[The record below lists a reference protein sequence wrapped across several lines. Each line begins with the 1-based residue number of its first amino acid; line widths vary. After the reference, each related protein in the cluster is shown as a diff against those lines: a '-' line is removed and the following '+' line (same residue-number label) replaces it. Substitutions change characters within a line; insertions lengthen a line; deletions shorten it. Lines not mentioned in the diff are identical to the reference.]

1 MHSPIAYFITALLY
15 AAFAVV
21 GWRTAMQ
28 FAGQGGAAAA
38 GLETKNPL
46 THFFIPVA
54 WLLHGAV
61 LFASVFEGDGL
72 NFGIGNALSMVMWLT
87 VGIYWLANFYYR
99 LDVVNS
105 LVLAA
110 AAVCVML
117 ALLLPAG
124 RQLNYVAPA
133 FKWHLVI
140 SMLAYSL
147 FTIAALHAVLI
158 LLQEKRLH
166 NAPGHRAASSATRNL
181 PPLIAM
187 ETLLFRIL
195 WAGFILLT
203 ATVLS
208 GIFFSEELFGKALD
222 LRKHKTVFALVSW
235 LIFAALL
242 LGRQLYGWRGRIA
255 VRFTL
260 AGFAALVFAYVG
272 SKFVMEVILQR
283 VS

>member
-1 MHSPIAYFITALLY
+1 MHSPIAYFIIALLY
-15 AAFAVV
+15 TAFAVV
-21 GWRTAMQ
+21 GWRAAMQ
-28 FAGQGGAAAA
+28 LTGQGGASAT
-38 GLETKNPL
+38 GVETKNPIML
-46 THFFIPVA
+46 FFIPIA

-61 LFASVFEGDGL
+61 LFASIFEADGL
-72 NFGIGNALSMVMWLT
+72 NFGIGNALSLVMWLT

-99 LDVVNS
+99 LEVLNS

-117 ALLLPAG
+117 ALILPAG

-166 NAPGHRAASSATRNL
+166 NLPGHRGAASATRNL
-181 PPLIAM
+181 PPLMAM

-208 GIFFSEELFGKALD
+208 GIFFSEELFGKVLD

-242 LGRQLYGWRGRIA
+242 LGRQFYGWRGRIA

-260 AGFAALVFAYVG
+260 AGFAALFLAYIG
-272 SKFVMEVILQR
+272 SKFVIEVILQR
-283 VS
+283 IQ